1 MTGNRRA
8 GGGGRNGFTIGL
20 VVHPTNPVHESVA
33 SILEFTRER
42 GYRLV
47 IPHPDADRAGTGVEA
62 VAREEFVELVDVA
75 ISLGGDGTM
84 LGAMR
89 LLVGRPT
96 PVLGV
101 NHGNLG
107 FLVEIQP
114 TGLRPA
120 LDRIANGEY
129 ALEPHTCVHLDP
141 GDGTEHFAFN
151 DVVVTTD
158 RLLTP
163 IVVDIGVGQPGRL
176 GYYRCDAVIA
186 STPTGSTA
194 YNYASGGPI
203 ISPSIACLALT
214 PVAPMSGI
222 SRTIIVGD
230 DTVIL
235 DIPDDRPP
243 ARYAVD
249 GALSEPLPPG
259 SRLTLRLCPE
269 PVNVMRL
276 DLRAHALRS
285 SVKLSLLD
293 LPLRPE
299 QLADLFPPHL
309 REQAERLRRER
320 PPDEP

>member
-1 MTGNRRA
+1 VSGSA
-8 GGGGRNGFTIGL
+8 FTIGL
-20 VVHPTNPVHESVA
+20 VVHPTNPVHESVE
-33 SILEFTRER
+33 SILEFTRQR
-42 GYRLV
+42 GYRV
-47 IPHPDADRAGTGVEA
+47 VASHADATRLGTGVEA
-62 VAREEFVELVDVA
+62 VSPEEFVDLADVA
-75 ISLGGDGTM
+75 LSLGGDGTM

-114 TGLRPA
+114 AGLRPA

-129 ALEPHTCVHLDP
+129 ALEPHTCLRFDP
-141 GDGTEHFAFN
+141 GDGTEYFAFN

-163 IVVDIGVGQPGRL
+163 IVVDIGVGQSGRL

-203 ISPSIACLALT
+203 ISPSIPCLALT

-230 DTVIL
+230 DVVAL
-235 DIPDDRPP
+235 DIPDDSPP

-249 GALSEPLPPG
+249 GMLSEPVQPG
-259 SRLTLRLCPE
+259 ARLTLRLCPE

-276 DLRAHALRS
+276 DLRSHALRA

-309 REQAERLRRER
+309 REQAERLRSQQ
-320 PPDEP
+320 PPPTP